1 MTQARAQTGK
11 PWKLRAAFGKK
22 CGIDLGHICVILCQ
36 HQYAGRA
43 GEYFGK
49 VTMSVGSAPEIGKF
63 SWNGMVFHA
72 KNVFPASLEPVY
84 FCKVILQI
92 NMGI

>member
-36 HQYAGRA
+36 HQYAGRV

-63 SWNGMVFHA
+63 SWNGMVFHV
-72 KNVFPASLEPVY
+72 KNVFPASLEPT
-84 FCKVILQI
+84 
-92 NMGI
+92 